1 MLLTRGSHGAVDILN
16 KCPLV
21 KVIHENF
28 STGPAKVSITLC
40 AVHMHTSLV
49 FLYESTT
56 LRARMIVSLE
66 YPVLVDFGLV
76 SLARHSLM
84 PVSATRKADLS
95 FA

>member
-1 MLLTRGSHGAVDILN
+1 
-16 KCPLV
+16 
-21 KVIHENF
+21 
-28 STGPAKVSITLC
+28 
-40 AVHMHTSLV
+40 MHTSLV
-49 FLYESTT
+49 FLYEGTT

-76 SLARHSLM
+76 SLAGHALM